1 MTEPTMPGRFLR
13 AAACLA
19 ALLLTGPALAA
30 EGAAAEAAPAAAAG
44 AGHGQGGH
52 EAAGVDW
59 QSWTADNQIWN
70 TASLQRGATNYVNYC
85 LGCHSLK
92 YMRFSRMARDLRI
105 PDAQLRAALIPTG
118 VRPTDYMMSTFPK
131 AEAEAWFG
139 KAPPDLSLT
148 ARAKGPDY
156 IFRFLK
162 GFYVDTSRATGTNN
176 LALDGAAMPA
186 VLSSLEGVKA
196 AVFGEGPAGGGH
208 GGKHVER
215 FEQVTH
221 GRLTPA
227 EFDRFVRDT
236 TNFLAYAGEPSQLQR
251 RAIGIWVVLFLVV
264 FTLFAWMLK
273 KEFWK
278 DVK

>member
-1 MTEPTMPGRFLR
+1 MTEPTLPSRFLR
-13 AAACLA
+13 AAICLA
-19 ALLLTGPALAA
+19 ALVLTGPALAA
-30 EGAAAEAAPAAAAG
+30 EG
-44 AGHGQGGH
+44 GHG
-52 EAAGVDW
+52 AAGVDW
-59 QSWTADNQIWN
+59 QSWKAGNQIWN

-92 YMRFSRMARDLRI
+92 YMRYSRMAEDLRI
-105 PDAQLRAALIPTG
+105 PDAQLRASLIPTG
-118 VRPTDYMMSTFPK
+118 ARPTDYMLSTFPS

-148 ARAKGPDY
+148 SRAKGTDY
-156 IFRFLK
+156 IFQFLK
-162 GFYVDTSRATGTNN
+162 GFYVDSSKATGTNN
-176 LALDGAAMPA
+176 LALDGASMPA

-196 AVFGEGPAGGGH
+196 AVFAEDPAGAGH
-208 GGKHVER
+208 AGGKHVER
-215 FEQVTH
+215 FEQVVQ
-221 GRLTPA
+221 GRLTPE

-251 RAIGIWVVLFLVV
+251 RAIGIWVVLFLMV

-278 DVK
+278 DVR

>member
-1 MTEPTMPGRFLR
+1 MTEPTLPSRFLR
-13 AAACLA
+13 AAICLA
-19 ALLLTGPALAA
+19 ALVLTGPALAA
-30 EGAAAEAAPAAAAG
+30 EG
-44 AGHGQGGH
+44 GHG
-52 EAAGVDW
+52 AAGVDW
-59 QSWTADNQIWN
+59 QSWKAGNQIWN

-92 YMRFSRMARDLRI
+92 YMRYSRMAQDLRI
-105 PDAQLRAALIPTG
+105 PEAQLRAALIPTG
-118 VRPTDYMMSTFPK
+118 ARPTDYMLSTFPS

-148 ARAKGPDY
+148 SRAKGTDY
-156 IFRFLK
+156 IFQFLK
-162 GFYVDTSRATGTNN
+162 GFYVDSSKATGTNN
-176 LALDGAAMPA
+176 LALDGASMPA

-196 AVFGEGPAGGGH
+196 AVFAEDPAGGAH
-208 GGKHVER
+208 AGGRHVER
-215 FEQVTH
+215 FEQVVQ
-221 GRLTPA
+221 GRLTPE

-236 TNFLAYAGEPSQLQR
+236 TNFLDYAGEPSQLQR

-278 DVK
+278 DVR